1 MNEDKATRYHRLR
14 RQATLAGVAMK
25 VALLAGLLA
34 SGAAATLRDRAWQ
47 VSSSWFLAAATYA
60 AWLALLLGL
69 IDVGVDAYRELI
81 VERRYG
87 LSRRPARQWVSS
99 RVGGGVVIL
108 LGEVAAGVVVLA
120 AVRFLPGAWWV
131 VVASLLSLWLV
142 GLAWVAPVVLLPMAY
157 DVVPLNRPSLTARLL
172 RLADRAGADVVGVFE
187 WRLGHLTK
195 KANAMLA
202 GLGRTRRILVSDT
215 LLADHSDDEIEVILA
230 HELAH
235 LVHRDTWTS
244 LALHIVTLTVACRAA
259 ALVLAPSARVLGLT
273 GPNDLAVL
281 PVMALT
287 AGLVAALAQPLSH
300 ALSRWHEV
308 RADRYA
314 LEATG
319 NPDAFVSSVRRL
331 GAQNL
336 SDERPTR
343 LVHWLFAT
351 HPSVPERIAA
361 ARAWA
366 SGRASL

>member
-14 RQATLAGVAMK
+14 RQATLAGL
-25 VALLAGLLA
+25 ALKAGVLGGMLAT
-34 SGAAATLRDRAWQ
+34 GAAAALRDRAWQ
-47 VSSSWFLAAATYA
+47 VSSSWPLAAATYV
-60 AWLALLLGL
+60 AWLALGLGV
-69 IDVGVDAYRELI
+69 IDAGVDAYRELI

-87 LSRRPARQWVSS
+87 LSRRPLPQWMSS
-99 RVGGGVVIL
+99 RLGGGLVIL
-108 LGEVAAGVVVLA
+108 LGEVVVGVLVLA
-120 AVRFLPGAWWV
+120 CVRAFPETWWV
-131 VVASLLSLWLV
+131 VTSVLLALLLV
-142 GLAWVAPVVLLPMAY
+142 GLAFVAPVLLLPAAY
-157 DVVPLNRPSLTARLL
+157 DVVPLNRPALTARLL
-172 RLADRAGADVVGVFE
+172 RLADRADTDVVGVFE

-235 LVHRDTWTS
+235 LVHHDTWTS
-244 LALHIVTLTVACRAA
+244 LALQIVTLAAACRVAA
-259 ALVLAPSARVLGLT
+259 AVLAPSAAVLGLT
-273 GPNDLAVL
+273 GPSDLAVL
-281 PVMALT
+281 PVIALVG
-287 AGLVAALAQPLSH
+287 GLVAAVAQPLGH

-314 LEATG
+314 LEATR

-336 SDERPTR
+336 ADERPPR

-351 HPSVPERIAA
+351 HPSVPERIAE

-366 SGRASL
+366 SGRAGM